1 MEIALKPG
9 WSKPST
15 ILFASEFPASEKTF
29 AIALAL
35 AAEFGAELIIFHVY
49 ESSDLAAFET
59 SGIQHGGHAAARAEK
74 RRFEP
79 LAQRARDFGIHCTI
93 VVRPGLPA
101 EEILAFLQRR
111 KIDRVIM
118 GAHTPGPIGKLL
130 VGSVTEAVLRT
141 ANVPVNIVGPDVV
154 ESTFRNFAKRTILC
168 SVSTQWSNH
177 VLVSF
182 AAELAAK
189 HDASL
194 ILQHVIPPQERAEV
208 LAGRTID
215 QIGAELLS
223 LVPIELQNKI
233 NVQTVVVLGDPV
245 EELLYQGR
253 ARRANLIVLG
263 AQGAS
268 HFAAITHAG
277 IVFMVPG
284 LAHCPV
290 ITLSP
295 ILLAECGV
303 RDDKPR
309 PPEVNYIAG
318 VI

>member
-1 MEIALKPG
+1 MGIVLQPG

-15 ILFASEFPASEKTF
+15 LLFASEFPANEKTF

-49 ESSDLAAFET
+49 ESSDMAASET
-59 SGIQHGGHAAARAEK
+59 FGIHHHGQVVARAEK

-79 LAQRARDFGIHCTI
+79 LAQRARDFGIHCRI

-101 EEILAFLQRR
+101 DEILAFLHRR
-111 KIDRVIM
+111 KVDRVIM
-118 GAHTPGPIGKLL
+118 GAHTPGPTGKLL
-130 VGSVTEAVLRT
+130 VGSVAEAVLRT

-168 SVSTQWSNH
+168 SVSTQLSNH
-177 VLVSF
+177 VVVSF
-182 AAELAAK
+182 AAELAARQN
-189 HDASL
+189 ASL
-194 ILQHVIPPQERAEV
+194 ILHQVIPPQERAEV
-208 LAGRTID
+208 LASRTID
-215 QIGAELLS
+215 QLEAELAS
-223 LVPIELQNKI
+223 LLPAKLENNFK
-233 NVQTVVVLGDPV
+233 VQTVVVLGDPV
-245 EELLYQGR
+245 EELLHEGR
-253 ARRANLIVLG
+253 SQQANLIVMG

-268 HFAAITHAG
+268 HFAAITHSD

-290 ITLSP
+290 VTLSP
-295 ILLAECGV
+295 ILLAKCGG
-303 RDDKPR
+303 REDKPR

>member
-29 AIALAL
+29 AVALAL
-35 AAEFGAELIIFHVY
+35 AGEFGADLIIFHAY
-49 ESSDLAAFET
+49 ESSDLAASDA
-59 SGIQHGGHAAARAEK
+59 SGIHHGGLAAARAEK
-74 RRFEP
+74 HRFEA
-79 LAQRARDFGIHCTI
+79 LAQRARDFGIHCRI

-101 EEILAFLQRR
+101 EEILAFLHRR

-168 SVSTQWSNH
+168 SVSAQWSNH
-177 VLVSF
+177 VVVSF

-189 HDASL
+189 HNASL

-253 ARRANLIVLG
+253 AQRASLIVLG
-263 AQGAS
+263 AHGAS

-295 ILLAECGV
+295 IVLAECGAQAE
-303 RDDKPR
+303 KHQSG
-309 PPEVNYIAG
+309 EINFIAG